1 MSAMKRYLEDVAVEI
16 DNGNRAKV
24 EELLGTWSNEDKIN
38 ILLEAIEL
46 NGIIGPVC
54 QCDKQSAAECL
65 HDWGVEKGVSFCLDC
80 GEFEDYLATPEET
93 NA

>member
-1 MSAMKRYLEDVAVEI
+1 MKRYLEDVAVEI

-24 EELLGTWSNEDKIN
+24 EELLATWSNEDKIN

-54 QCDKQSAAECL
+54 QCDKQSE
-65 HDWGVEKGVSFCLDC
+65 G
-80 GEFEDYLATPEET
+80 ATV
-93 NA
+93 A